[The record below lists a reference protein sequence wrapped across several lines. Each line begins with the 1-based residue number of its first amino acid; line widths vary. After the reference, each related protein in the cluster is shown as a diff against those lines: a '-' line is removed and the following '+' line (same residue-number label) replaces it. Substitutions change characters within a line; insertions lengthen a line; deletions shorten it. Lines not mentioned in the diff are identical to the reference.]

1 MPQQILGT
9 AVKALA
15 KAAMKKKAKSS
26 MAKRA
31 GVAAG
36 ASNETRSVKKVPRKT
51 APKTGLENRGA
62 RPTGAQRRDRA
73 QDYMFD
79 KTERFMERAEEL
91 HYTDP
96 TGIGRR
102 GPGKRSL
109 RKAAAVKKEGR
120 RKVINSQ
127 QNLSKA
133 QKSGANKK
141 ALKAA
146 NKRRRSR

>member
-1 MPQQILGT
+1 MAQQILGT
-9 AVKALA
+9 AIKVLA

-26 MAKRA
+26 MAKKA
-31 GVAAG
+31 AVAAG

-51 APKTGLENRGA
+51 APSTGLENRGA

-73 QDYMFD
+73 QDYQFD

-91 HYTDP
+91 NYTDP
-96 TGIGRR
+96 LGARNR
-102 GPGKRSL
+102 GPGKRSM
-109 RKAAAVKKEGR
+109 RKAAAVKKEGS

-127 QNLSKA
+127 RNLSKA

-146 NKRRRSR
+146 NKRRRGR

>member
-1 MPQQILGT
+1 MPIGRLVQR
-9 AVKALA
+9 AVKAA
-15 KAAMKKKAKSS
+15 TNKSS
-26 MAKRA
+26 
-31 GVAAG
+31 G
-36 ASNETRSVKKVPRKT
+36 SVKKVPRKT
-51 APKTGLENRGA
+51 APSTGLENRGA

-73 QDYMFD
+73 QDYQFD

-96 TGIGRR
+96 LGTRNR
-102 GPGKRSL
+102 GPGKRSM
-109 RKAAAVKKEGR
+109 RKAAAVKKEAS

-146 NKRRRSR
+146 NKRRRGR

>member
-1 MPQQILGT
+1 MAQQILGT

-15 KAAMKKKAKSS
+15 KAAMKKKAKSP
-26 MAKRA
+26 MTKKAA
-31 GVAAG
+31 VAAG
-36 ASNETRSVKKVPRKT
+36 ASNETRSVRKVPRKT
-51 APKTGLENRGA
+51 APATGLENRGA
-62 RPTGAQRRDRA
+62 RPTGAQRKERA
-73 QDYMFD
+73 LDYEFD
-79 KTERFMERAEEL
+79 KVERFMDAQADS
-91 HYTDP
+91 YY
-96 TGIGRR
+96 GGGSKFGANVGR
-102 GPGKRSL
+102 RSL

-146 NKRRRSR
+146 NKKRRGR